1 MLSNLRVKP
10 RRFGLVTGGAQKFEG
25 TSRRAINY
33 FPSSSLSPKSKVK
46 LAFSNEKPILPQL
59 ISIEAAKVSGCIKME
74 SERFKSRAAVLIY
87 KGRVIACVYGS
98 KAHPEQL
105 FGTAGYVAMM
115 SEISSV
121 HSDVSSY
128 ALDEKVVLSAASMF
142 HGEVFNASPE
152 QDPKL
157 SLSSCMKFIEELSA
171 SGSIA
176 VADNSGRAVC
186 LLYLSG
192 SSLLGINSLHSS
204 VREKDIR
211 SIWQYL
217 KNNPQAKIMA
227 NSFAPED
234 DSVNAFTFSMLS
246 QSAQRPTAQSSA
258 GVCSVTELAAVR
270 NAANL
275 VGVYSVKPVEP
286 VKEVRS
292 DRFISQRN
300 LSAKQARQNS
310 YAQSSYGNNAG
321 MSGSA

>member
-128 ALDEKVVLSAASMF
+128 APVSYTHLPFV
-142 HGEVFNASPE
+142 
-152 QDPKL
+152 
-157 SLSSCMKFIEELSA
+157 
-171 SGSIA
+171 
-176 VADNSGRAVC
+176 
-186 LLYLSG
+186 
-192 SSLLGINSLHSS
+192 
-204 VREKDIR
+204 
-211 SIWQYL
+211 
-217 KNNPQAKIMA
+217 NP
-227 NSFAPED
+227 
-234 DSVNAFTFSMLS
+234 
-246 QSAQRPTAQSSA
+246 
-258 GVCSVTELAAVR
+258 
-270 NAANL
+270 
-275 VGVYSVKPVEP
+275 VGVIK
-286 VKEVRS
+286 
-292 DRFISQRN
+292 
-300 LSAKQARQNS
+300 
-310 YAQSSYGNNAG
+310 
-321 MSGSA
+321 